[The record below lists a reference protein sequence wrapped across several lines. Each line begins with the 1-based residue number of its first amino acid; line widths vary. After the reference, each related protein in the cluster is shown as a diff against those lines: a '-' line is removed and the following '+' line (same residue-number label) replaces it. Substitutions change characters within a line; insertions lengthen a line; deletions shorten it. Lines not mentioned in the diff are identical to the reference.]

1 MTILHAGF
9 SHWYEQAVQCM
20 IEHNIA
26 LYNVCTS
33 VLAVLMF
40 LLLINKKNWRKK
52 LFNHLMGCAI
62 GVFAMGL
69 VLYFIG
75 FWHEG
80 TAHNWVA
87 SLFRS
92 ATAAMEM
99 FVSESELIEVREV
112 CKDDILYMLLFS
124 TTHFLAVCIS
134 AAFIIRIM
142 GIRFR
147 SYLKM
152 RFARRTGKDVYVF
165 FDLSPEAVNLAKDIH
180 VKRERMIPIIK

>member
-1 MTILHAGF
+1 MTILRAGF

-112 CKDDILYMLLFS
+112 C
-124 TTHFLAVCIS
+124 
-134 AAFIIRIM
+134 
-142 GIRFR
+142 
-147 SYLKM
+147 
-152 RFARRTGKDVYVF
+152 
-165 FDLSPEAVNLAKDIH
+165 
-180 VKRERMIPIIK
+180 

>member
-40 LLLINKKNWRKK
+40 LLLINKKNWRKR

-80 TAHNWVA
+80 TAIIGWQA
-87 SLFRS
+87 YS
-92 ATAAMEM
+92 
-99 FVSESELIEVREV
+99 VRLRPQWK
-112 CKDDILYMLLFS
+112 CL
-124 TTHFLAVCIS
+124 CQ
-134 AAFIIRIM
+134 
-142 GIRFR
+142 
-147 SYLKM
+147 
-152 RFARRTGKDVYVF
+152 
-165 FDLSPEAVNLAKDIH
+165 NQN
-180 VKRERMIPIIK
+180 